1 MAQVTIDYLD
11 SSPRKAETQLGWS
24 RAAIALGGLKE
35 TIAWYRGT
43 DSL

>member
-24 RAAIALGGLKE
+24 RAAIALGLKE